1 MLLSECPE
9 GLPYEVS
16 FRGMVLYRYRKGA
29 MVCHVD
35 CRPLSSPVL
44 LTYTTDHPPEA
55 YTVIKPLFRQDG
67 DD

>member
-16 FRGMVLYRYRKGA
+16 FRGQRLYRYRKGGT
-29 MVCHVD
+29 VYHVD

-44 LTYTTDHPPEA
+44 LTAITDHPPEA

>member
-16 FRGMVLYRYRKGA
+16 FRGTVFNRYRKGWT
-29 MVCHVD
+29 VFHVD
-35 CRPLSSPVL
+35 SKSPSSPVL
-44 LTYTTDHPPEA
+44 LTVRTDHPPEA

>member
-16 FRGMVLYRYRKGA
+16 FRGTVFNRYRKGV
-29 MVCHVD
+29 MVCCVD
-35 CRPLSSPVL
+35 CRSLSSPVL
-44 LTYTTDHPPEA
+44 LTVRTDLPPEA

>member
-16 FRGMVLYRYRKGA
+16 FRGQVLYRYRKGKS
-29 MVCHVD
+29 VHHVD
-35 CRPLSSPVL
+35 CRPPSSPVL
-44 LTYTTDHPPEA
+44 LTAGTDQPPEA